1 MRCIELCA
9 VVLLDHMACFCQSRT
24 TSDHRD
30 HSHGPGPHRRG
41 IVTSKMNRCSRSGTL
56 ECSTALLL
64 DRQHWSVSSVRR
76 LCTSADYSQVGSPL
90 LQLLEAS
97 LEIPR
102 ETPEDAASGGQRV
115 PQSHNPA
122 YLGSLRLDTH
132 QAGMCLWSSVWKRP
146 SRRHIILAQ
155 TRSQVPLYCINT

>member
-1 MRCIELCA
+1 M
-9 VVLLDHMACFCQSRT
+9 
-24 TSDHRD
+24 
-30 HSHGPGPHRRG
+30 
-41 IVTSKMNRCSRSGTL
+41 
-56 ECSTALLL
+56 
-64 DRQHWSVSSVRR
+64 
-76 LCTSADYSQVGSPL
+76 GSPV

-132 QAGMCLWSSVWKRP
+132 THTSWDVFVIVGEKKGKQATHNFDTV
-146 SRRHIILAQ
+146 
-155 TRSQVPLYCINT
+155 

>member
-30 HSHGPGPHRRG
+30 HSHGPGPHRTG

-56 ECSTALLL
+56 LTTLKCS
-64 DRQHWSVSSVRR
+64 SVRCPGTVRR
-76 LCTSADYSQVGSPL
+76 LCTSGDYSQVGSPA
-90 LQLLEAS
+90 LQPLEAS

-115 PQSHNPA
+115 PQSHRATIPHTW
-122 YLGSLRLDTH
+122 DPCVWTH
-132 QAGMCLWSSVWKRP
+132 TQAGMCL
-146 SRRHIILAQ
+146 
-155 TRSQVPLYCINT
+155 

>member
-1 MRCIELCA
+1 MRCIELC
-9 VVLLDHMACFCQSRT
+9 VLLDHMACFCQSWT
-24 TSDHRD
+24 TSEHRD
-30 HSHGPGPHRRG
+30 HIGQELSQARWTGAAAVEHSC
-41 IVTSKMNRCSRSGTL
+41 TSSWLTTL
-56 ECSTALLL
+56 KC
-64 DRQHWSVSSVRR
+64 SSVRR
-76 LCTSADYSQVGSPL
+76 LCTSADYSQVGSPV

-132 QAGMCLWSSVWKRP
+132 TQAGMCLWSSVRKRA

-155 TRSQVPLYCINT
+155 SRSQVPLCCINT

>member
-1 MRCIELCA
+1 MQLC
-9 VVLLDHMACFCQSRT
+9 CST
-24 TSDHRD
+24 TWPASAN
-30 HSHGPGPHRRG
+30 PGPHRNTGTTHMVLDHIGQELSQARWTG
-41 IVTSKMNRCSRSGTL
+41 AAAVEHSCTSSWLTTLKCSSVRCIGT
-56 ECSTALLL
+56 
-64 DRQHWSVSSVRR
+64 VRR